1 MILTAD
7 SGSTK
12 TTWMVEHEGW
22 KQLFHT
28 QGLNPFYMTEAEMQR
43 IIGEELL
50 RQELFPAAQQI
61 EEVRFYG
68 AGCTKEKS
76 PLLRGVLLSLF
87 PSASSVEV
95 GSDMLGA
102 AKALLGGEEGIA
114 CILGTGANSCL
125 YDGKEI
131 VANVSPMGFIVGDE
145 GSGAVL
151 GKTFVNLLYKGGHDD
166 MVETF
171 QKETGLTQP
180 AIIQRV
186 YREATPNRFLA
197 SLAPF
202 VRRHTDEEW
211 IEEMVVECFRLF
223 FKRNVAHYNRKDL
236 ACSFV
241 GSIAFHFER
250 ELRIAANKEG
260 YKVGRIIKE
269 PLFV

>member
-1 MILTAD
+1 MKLTAD

-12 TTWMVEHEGW
+12 TTWMVEYDSR

-43 IIGEELL
+43 IISEELL
-50 RQELFPAAQQI
+50 RQENFPEVGRI
-61 EEVRFYG
+61 EDVCFYG
-68 AGCTKEKS
+68 AGCTVEKS
-76 PLLRGVLLSLF
+76 PLLRSVLLSLF
-87 PSASSVEV
+87 PSAMNVEV

-102 AKALLGGEEGIA
+102 AKALLGDEEGIA

-125 YDGKEI
+125 YDGKKI
-131 VANVSPMGFIVGDE
+131 LSNVSPMGYILGDE

-151 GKTFVNLLYKGGHDD
+151 GKTFVNLLYKGGYAD
-166 MVETF
+166 MVEIF
-171 QKETGLTQP
+171 QRETGLTQP
-180 AIIQRV
+180 DIIQRV

-202 VRRHTDEEW
+202 IRRHTDEGW

-223 FKRNVAHYNRKDL
+223 FLRNVAHYQREDL

-250 ELRIAANKEG
+250 ELRLAANKEG
-260 YKVGRIIKE
+260 YKVGRIVKE